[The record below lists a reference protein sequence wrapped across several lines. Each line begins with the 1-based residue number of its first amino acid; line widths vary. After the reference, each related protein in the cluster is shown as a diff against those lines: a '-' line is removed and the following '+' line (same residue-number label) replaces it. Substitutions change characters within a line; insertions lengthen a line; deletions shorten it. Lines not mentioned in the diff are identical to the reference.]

1 MNEHIRNNNGNEA
14 STTASE
20 KKNTEHKGQVLEYL
34 YDHIWLI
41 ICNCMH
47 KNSHH
52 NQQSLFHVDIVAL
65 QSTWLADSGNIKE
78 AYYLFLL
85 WQSKKEDEMLGF
97 L

>member
-1 MNEHIRNNNGNEA
+1 M
-14 STTASE
+14 
-20 KKNTEHKGQVLEYL
+20 
-34 YDHIWLI
+34 I
-41 ICNCMH
+41 IFDLSYAIACTKIVIITSNL
-47 KNSHH
+47 SF
-52 NQQSLFHVDIVAL
+52 LHVDIVAL